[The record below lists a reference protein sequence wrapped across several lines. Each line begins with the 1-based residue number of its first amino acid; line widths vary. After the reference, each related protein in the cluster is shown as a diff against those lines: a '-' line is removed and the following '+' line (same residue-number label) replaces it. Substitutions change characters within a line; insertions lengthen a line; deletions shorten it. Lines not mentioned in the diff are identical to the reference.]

1 MVVILNKEQ
10 MFYTNNSGGKMFT
23 NYFTK
28 AAMFK
33 NSQEAIDEWNKNGIM
48 DYDVTISDVG

>member
-10 MFYTNNSGGKMFT
+10 MFYTNKSGGKMFT